1 MKVKTFIGVLILL
14 MALVGMT
21 ACDNDNNS
29 VPNGPINPESKN
41 DTQAP
46 DNPDVT
52 ESLYGEWW
60 LVGWND
66 GGTWTEVDTNYV
78 SHQHMSIEF
87 KEDGNVVAWSMV
99 NDITVG
105 MLTLNG
111 KEMSWDTTWRGS
123 TAVGCSVMENNF
135 FEKYIYGIKSY
146 QLEGKQLKLFYTDN
160 DYFVFT
166 KDFDDSEEYRYAWK
180 NGLADPY
187 IGEVTV
193 KSDDE
198 VVVKIV
204 DYPQYVGHY
213 ARSCP
218 PASSSHLCHFA
229 ASDLASLSF
238 DVGDKIAFRIDKFR
252 RQKDNGNEYL
262 CVGGPCKNP
271 QHVADRTGTMYND
284 KRMGWIIIDDEKN
297 EKECGIYYYPLK
309 DLPEEYLADGEPV
322 KFSGK
327 LYPTWKYPSVDNI
340 YSNNYYLDIE
350 AIELVSPAGSVV
362 AIDEENFPDEGF
374 REWLAMNCKWAND
387 GVLTERE
394 IEETTSLEVSWSL
407 IKSLK
412 GIEYL
417 THLTSL
423 AISCYNLEGLDISK
437 NTELVSLDVEESRLK
452 AIDLSNNTKLQYLSL
467 RENSLKTI
475 DLTKNT
481 ELEEINLALN
491 QLTSLDLTGLK
502 KLKTIYCYRNKISGE
517 AMDALIASL
526 SSECPETFCGID
538 TSHRSERNVIT
549 KSQVA
554 AAKAKGWTVQ
564 NWLGGNP
571 QEYNGS
577 NE

>member
-1 MKVKTFIGVLILL
+1 MKKTLFFFAALLLATIGVCGCSSSDDP
-14 MALVGMT
+14 A
-21 ACDNDNNS
+21 S
-29 VPNGPINPESKN
+29 
-41 DTQAP
+41 
-46 DNPDVT
+46 DNPVDNPAEASEDNPPTT

-66 GGTWTEVDTNYV
+66 GGTWFEVDTNYV
-78 SHQHMSIEF
+78 SHRHMSIEF
-87 KEDGNVVAWSMV
+87 KEDGNVIAWSMI

-111 KEMSWDTTWRGS
+111 KDMTWDTTWRGS
-123 TAVGCSVMENNF
+123 TMVGCSVMENNF
-135 FEKYIYGIKSY
+135 FEKYIFDIKSY

-160 DYFVFT
+160 DYFIFT
-166 KDFDDSEEYRYAWK
+166 KDFDDSEEFRYAWK
-180 NGLADPY
+180 NGPADPY

-218 PASSSHLCHFA
+218 PASTSHLCHFA

-238 DVGDKIAFRIDKFR
+238 DVGDKIAFRIDRFR
-252 RQKDNGNEYL
+252 RQKDNRNEYL
-262 CVGGPCKNP
+262 CAVEPCMGS
-271 QHVADRTGTMYND
+271 QLIVDRTGTIYND
-284 KRMGWIIIDDEKN
+284 RWMGWIIIDDEVN
-297 EKECGIYYYPLK
+297 EQQHGIFYYPLK
-309 DLPEEYLADGEPV
+309 ALPGEYLADGQPV

-327 LYPTWKYPSVDNI
+327 LYPTWSYPSKGNE
-340 YSNNYYLDIE
+340 YSDNYYLEIE

-374 REWLAMNCKWAND
+374 REWLARNCSWAND
-387 GVLTERE
+387 GLLTERE
-394 IEETTSLEVSWSL
+394 IEEVTSLEVSWL
-407 IKSLK
+407 GIKSLK

-423 AISCYNLEGLDISK
+423 TISCYNLEGLDISK

-452 AIDLSNNTKLQYLSL
+452 AIDLSNNTKLQHLCL
-467 RENSLKTI
+467 RDNSLKTI
-475 DLTKNT
+475 DLTNNT

-491 QLTSLDLTGLK
+491 QLTSLDLSGLK
-502 KLKTIYCYRNKISGE
+502 KLAHVYCYRNKISGE
-517 AMDALIASL
+517 AMDALIVSL
-526 SSECPETFCGID
+526 SSECPKTFSAID

-554 AAKAKGWTVQ
+554 AAKAKGWNVQ
-564 NWLGGNP
+564 DWAGGQP
-571 QEYNGS
+571 QDYPGS
-577 NE
+577 GE

>member
-1 MKVKTFIGVLILL
+1 MKTKLLFLSALLLALLGVC
-14 MALVGMT
+14 G
-21 ACDNDNNS
+21 CSGDDNETDFPVPDNSN
-29 VPNGPINPESKN
+29 N
-41 DTQAP
+41 QAP
-46 DNPDVT
+46 DDSEVT

-66 GGTWTEVDTNYV
+66 GGTWFEVDTNFV
-78 SHQHMSIEF
+78 SHRHMSIDF
-87 KEDGNVVAWSMV
+87 QEDGYTMAYSMV
-99 NDITVG
+99 NEIFVG
-105 MLTLNG
+105 ELILNG
-111 KEMSWDTTWRGS
+111 NELSFGGEMKGGS
-123 TAVGCSVMENNF
+123 TAVLGSRKENLF
-135 FEKYIYGIKSY
+135 FEKHICDIKSY

-160 DYFVFT
+160 DYFIFT
-166 KDFDDSEEYRYAWK
+166 KDFDDSEEFKYAWK
-180 NGLADPY
+180 NGPADPY

-218 PASSSHLCHFA
+218 PASTSHLCHFA

-238 DVGDKIAFRIDKFR
+238 DVGDKIAFRIDRFR
-252 RQKDNGNEYL
+252 RQKDNRNEYL
-262 CVGGPCKNP
+262 CVGGPCKNH
-271 QHVADRTGTMYND
+271 QLIVDRTGTIYND
-284 KRMGWIIIDDEKN
+284 RWMGWIIIDDEKN

-309 DLPEEYLADGEPV
+309 DLPEEYLADGQPV

-327 LYPTWKYPSVDNI
+327 LYPTWSYPSKGNE
-340 YSNNYYLDIE
+340 YSDNYYLEIE

-374 REWLAMNCKWAND
+374 REWLARNCSWAND
-387 GVLTERE
+387 GLLTERE
-394 IEETTSLEVSWSL
+394 IEEVTSLEVSWL
-407 IKSLK
+407 GIKSLK

-423 AISCYNLEGLDISK
+423 TISCYNLEGLDISK

-452 AIDLSNNTKLQYLSL
+452 AIDLTNNTKLQYLCL

-481 ELEEINLALN
+481 ELEEVNLALN

-502 KLKTIYCYRNKISGE
+502 KLKAVYCYRNKISGE
-517 AMDALIASL
+517 AMDALIASM
-526 SSECPETFCGID
+526 SSECPETFCAID

-564 NWLGGNP
+564 DWSGGNP
-571 QEYNGS
+571 QEYKGS
-577 NE
+577 DE